1 MAITHPTYNDITQW
15 KKIPL
20 SQVLIHTGLTAD
32 SVGLVTF
39 ENLEDG
45 STFAIRPI
53 ITENDTGGQSIVAWM
68 IEVEMIVMQNNFGDM
83 LPTLQSLSKAKITD
97 LDLNLKAETDDTGG
111 EQLWI
116 TVDETT
122 GETLDVHDINLTWNI
137 NYDTYPGPKL
147 TINIREVCSVEM
159 ISMSTNPIFTQ
170 YWSS

>member
-1 MAITHPTYNDITQW
+1 MPITHPTYNDITQW

-20 SQVLIHTGLTAD
+20 SQVKIHTGLTAE

-53 ITENDTGGQSIVAWM
+53 TTENDTGGQTIVAWM
-68 IEVEMIVMQNNFGDM
+68 IEVEAIVLQNNYADM
-83 LPTLQSLSKAKITD
+83 LPALQAFSKAKITD
-97 LDLNLKAETDDTGG
+97 LDLNLEAESGDIGG

-116 TVDETT
+116 TVDET
-122 GETLDVHDINLTWNI
+122 LDVHDINLTWGI
-137 NYDTYPGPKL
+137 NYDAYPGPTL
-147 TINIREVCSVEM
+147 TISIREVCSVDM
-159 ISMSTNPIFTQ
+159 ISMSANPIFTQ